1 MRTCDVDVALSL
13 FHAEWSRSNFIS
25 GNVPELVRD
34 VEAIERDLEGDGDE
48 KTAESREAVEDEAE
62 RKRGFKTRLKTDQ
75 CLSENE
81 SLFSRD
87 RHYRF
92 TLADSG
98 EASMFNAQGGKDLLI
113 WSTEHFSDAL
123 HHVKPPFKLCMQ
135 GDGNVVLYA
144 KHGSDAS
151 IAIWATHTNGQG
163 VAPYRFAV
171 ESDGRLSVRDA
182 YDQVL
187 PLPSLSFD

>member
-187 PLPSLSFD
+187 PAPALL